1 MTNLIFYLSY
11 PFILFR
17 LKGRERKERLG
28 HLINKFEKSIWIH
41 AASVGEVNAI
51 KTLINELLNKYPHK
65 DFVLST
71 TTATGQDIARK
82 ISPKLTAFFFPID
95 IDFVMKRVFNSIN
108 PELIILVE
116 TEFWPNML
124 HIAKKRKIPI
134 ILINGRLSDKSFPG
148 YRRFRF
154 FWKPIWKSIV
164 AVNAQ
169 SDKDTKRFI
178 GFRFNNV
185 VDTHNLKFC
194 INLPSYKKNKLRNEL
209 GYSEDDFILVW
220 GSSRPGEEKLLR
232 NVFSSLE
239 KEINN
244 LKVIIVPRHLHRL
257 PEIKSVFKDFDYR
270 MYSELKIT
278 SKVLI
283 VDEMGVLN
291 MFYALADIAVVGGS
305 FYNFGGH
312 NPLEPAF
319 YSTPTII
326 GKYHSSCHDSVD
338 RLHDNN
344 GIIISDRN
352 KLAEDIL
359 RIAKDEKLAKQLGK
373 NAKRTLQLN
382 SDSLKENLEIL
393 EKFIK

>member
-1 MTNLIFYLSY
+1 MIIYKLMTNLIFYLSY

-51 KTLINELLNKYPHK
+51 KTLINELLNKYPQK

-148 YRRFRF
+148 YRRFKF

-194 INLPSYKKNKLRNEL
+194 INLPSYKKNKLRKEL

-220 GSSRPGEEKLLR
+220 GSSRPGEEKLLK
-232 NVFSSLE
+232 NVFSSLG
-239 KEINN
+239 KEIYNF
-244 LKVIIVPRHLHRL
+244 KVIVVPRHLHRL
-257 PEIKSVFKDFDYR
+257 PEIKEIFKDFDYK

-291 MFYALADIAVVGGS
+291 MFYALADVAVVGGS

-338 RLHDNN
+338 RLNDNN
-344 GIIISDRN
+344 GIIISDR
-352 KLAEDIL
+352 
-359 RIAKDEKLAKQLGK
+359 
-373 NAKRTLQLN
+373 
-382 SDSLKENLEIL
+382 
-393 EKFIK
+393 